1 MLKELQIRTYHCIL
15 GFLLD
20 KSFQKKGEGSG
31 FVIRT
36 LLRWRSKK
44 LHFMRARA
52 SVLKTNIWLRRR
64 SSSRQEAT
72 NAWWEEKKTEQC
84 GTICL
89 AMALGLK
96 YALFTCWRA
105 AQRLSQKGFD
115 QWKLT
120 TRLPD
125 IWLQDIWLQD
135 IWLRTIDSR
144 TIDSGHLTPG
154 QLTPDTINN

>member
-1 MLKELQIRTYHCIL
+1 
-15 GFLLD
+15 
-20 KSFQKKGEGSG
+20 
-31 FVIRT
+31 
-36 LLRWRSKK
+36 
-44 LHFMRARA
+44 MRARV
-52 SVLKTNIWLRRR
+52 SVLKTNIWLWRR
-64 SSSRQEAT
+64 SSKPQ

-125 IWLQDIWLQD
+125 IWLREIWLRTIESGQLTPGQLSPD
-135 IWLRTIDSR
+135 NWLRTIDSR
-144 TIDSGHLTPG
+144 TNAIVSGVNYPRVNCPELNVRTPLYLSNYTNVNK
-154 QLTPDTINN
+154 QLTCFKKYVNKELSFKKM